1 MPMDKQLKEANAGI
15 VLTMLRSN
23 PQISVK
29 DVAAKLYINK
39 DKARRLLDWMV
50 SEGTILKQTIK
61 FDYNVKMNV
70 YSRNV

>member
-1 MPMDKQLKEANAGI
+1 MDRQQKESSANI
-15 VLTMLRSN
+15 VLTMMRNN

-29 DVAAKLYINK
+29 DVATKLRINR

-50 SEGTILKQTIK
+50 SQGYIIKKTIK
-61 FDYNVKMNV
+61 FDYNVIMNV

>member
-1 MPMDKQLKEANAGI
+1 MDRQLKEASANI

-23 PQISVK
+23 PQINVK
-29 DVAAKLYINK
+29 DVATRLKINR

-50 SEGTILKQTIK
+50 TQGYIIKKTIK

>member
-1 MPMDKQLKEANAGI
+1 MDRQQKESSANI
-15 VLTMLRSN
+15 ILTMLRSN

-29 DVAAKLYINK
+29 DVATKLRINR

-50 SEGTILKQTIK
+50 SQGYIIKQTIK

>member
-1 MPMDKQLKEANAGI
+1 MDRQQKESSANI

-29 DVAAKLYINK
+29 DVATRLRINR

-50 SEGTILKQTIK
+50 SQGYIIKQTIK
-61 FDYNVKMNV
+61 FDYNVIMNV

>member
-1 MPMDKQLKEANAGI
+1 MDRQQKESSANI
-15 VLTMLRSN
+15 ILTMLRSN

-29 DVAAKLYINK
+29 DVAARLRINR

-50 SEGTILKQTIK
+50 SQGYIIKQTIK
-61 FDYNVKMNV
+61 FDYNVIMNV

>member
-1 MPMDKQLKEANAGI
+1 MDKQLKESSANI

-29 DVAAKLYINK
+29 DVATKLRINR

-50 SEGTILKQTIK
+50 SQGYIIKKTIK

-70 YSRNV
+70 YSRNL

>member
-1 MPMDKQLKEANAGI
+1 MDRQQKESSANI
-15 VLTMLRSN
+15 ILSMLRSN

-29 DVAAKLYINK
+29 DVATRLRINR

-50 SEGTILKQTIK
+50 SQGYIIKQTIK
-61 FDYNVKMNV
+61 FDYNVIMNV

>member
-1 MPMDKQLKEANAGI
+1 MDRQLKESSANI
-15 VLTMLRSN
+15 ILTMLRSN

-29 DVAAKLYINK
+29 DVATKLRINR

-50 SEGTILKQTIK
+50 SQGYIIKQTIK

>member
-1 MPMDKQLKEANAGI
+1 MDRQLKESSANI

-23 PQISVK
+23 PQINVK
-29 DVAAKLYINK
+29 DVATKLRINR

-50 SEGTILKQTIK
+50 AQGDIIKKTIK
-61 FDYNVKMNV
+61 FDYNVIMNV

>member
-1 MPMDKQLKEANAGI
+1 MDRQLKEASANI

-29 DVAAKLYINK
+29 DVAIKLRINR

-50 SEGTILKQTIK
+50 AQGDIIKKTIK
-61 FDYNVKMNV
+61 FDYNVIMNV
-70 YSRNV
+70 YSRNI

>member
-1 MPMDKQLKEANAGI
+1 MDRQQKESSANI
-15 VLTMLRSN
+15 VLTMMRNN

-29 DVAAKLYINK
+29 DVTTKLRINR

-50 SEGTILKQTIK
+50 AQGYIIKKTIK
-61 FDYNVKMNV
+61 FDYNVRMNV

>member
-1 MPMDKQLKEANAGI
+1 MDRQQKESNANI
-15 VLTMLRSN
+15 ILTMLRSN

-29 DVAAKLYINK
+29 DVATKLRINR

-50 SEGTILKQTIK
+50 AQGYIIKKTIK
-61 FDYNVKMNV
+61 FDYNVIMNV

>member
-1 MPMDKQLKEANAGI
+1 MDRQQKESSANI
-15 VLTMLRSN
+15 VLTMLRNN

-29 DVAAKLYINK
+29 DVAIKLRINR

-50 SEGTILKQTIK
+50 AQGDIIKKTIK
-61 FDYNVKMNV
+61 FDYNVIMNV

>member
-1 MPMDKQLKEANAGI
+1 MDRQQKESSANI

-29 DVAAKLYINK
+29 DVATKLRINR

-50 SEGTILKQTIK
+50 SQGYIIKQTIK
-61 FDYNVKMNV
+61 FDYNVIMNV

>member
-1 MPMDKQLKEANAGI
+1 MDRQQKESSANI

-23 PQISVK
+23 PQINVK
-29 DVAAKLYINK
+29 DVAIKLRING

-50 SEGTILKQTIK
+50 SQGYIIKQTIK
-61 FDYNVKMNV
+61 FDYNVIMNV

>member
-1 MPMDKQLKEANAGI
+1 MDRQLKEASANI

-23 PQISVK
+23 PQINVK
-29 DVAAKLYINK
+29 DVATRLRINR

-50 SEGTILKQTIK
+50 SQGYIIKQTIK
-61 FDYNVKMNV
+61 FDYNVMMNV

>member
-1 MPMDKQLKEANAGI
+1 MDRQLKEASANI

-29 DVAAKLYINK
+29 DVAIKLRINR

-50 SEGTILKQTIK
+50 AQGYIIKKTIK
-61 FDYNVKMNV
+61 FDYNVIMNV

>member
-1 MPMDKQLKEANAGI
+1 MDRQQKESSANI

-29 DVAAKLYINK
+29 DVATRLRINR

-50 SEGTILKQTIK
+50 TQGDIIKKTIK
-61 FDYNVKMNV
+61 FDYNVIMNV

>member
-1 MPMDKQLKEANAGI
+1 MDRQQKESSANI

-23 PQISVK
+23 SQINVK
-29 DVAAKLYINK
+29 DVATKLRINR

-50 SEGTILKQTIK
+50 SQGYIIKQTIK
-61 FDYNVKMNV
+61 FDYNVIMNV

>member
-1 MPMDKQLKEANAGI
+1 MRN
-15 VLTMLRSN
+15 N

-29 DVAAKLYINK
+29 DVAAKLRINR

-50 SEGTILKQTIK
+50 SQGYIIKQTIK

-70 YSRNV
+70 YSRNI

>member
-1 MPMDKQLKEANAGI
+1 MDKQLKEANASI